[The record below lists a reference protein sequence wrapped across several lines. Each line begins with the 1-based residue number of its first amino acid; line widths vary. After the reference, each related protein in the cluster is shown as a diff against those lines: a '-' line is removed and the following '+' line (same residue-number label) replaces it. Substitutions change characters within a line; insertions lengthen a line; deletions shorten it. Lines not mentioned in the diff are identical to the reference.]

1 MRRLHAR
8 SRAFR
13 LLIMIRS
20 NFYENLLMAL
30 DTLRQH
36 KLRSFLTILGVVIGT
51 TTVIVIAA
59 FVSGI
64 DARVSKEIESFGT
77 NSIYAFKFDP
87 GFNFNPT
94 MEERTRKPLR
104 EEDADAIRAEC
115 VNCQYVSPFMSP
127 VDFTTGPFTE
137 RVNVR
142 NKEIEMTNATVQ
154 GAASDY
160 FQMGVTSLAEGRFF
174 TADEE
179 ANRAKVAVI
188 GVDVAN
194 TLFPFSNALD
204 QEIQIEGRNYKII
217 GVLKERDIF
226 LVGAEDPNNEN
237 KAVYLPFK
245 TIKQLYPNNEDCF
258 IMINAKPGK
267 MYDALE
273 EVRNILRRKR
283 NVPYDK
289 PDNFGVQ
296 TSDQIIK
303 QFGAITGGIFI
314 LMIAIS
320 SVGLLIGG
328 IGVMNIMLV
337 SVTERTKEI
346 GVRKAI
352 GARSVDIITQFLIEA
367 ATLTGMGGVLGIIIG
382 VLLSLLIQMII
393 PTYVPLWAPIV
404 GFVVSVGLG
413 LVFGLLPAWK
423 AARLNPIDAL
433 RYE

>member
-1 MRRLHAR
+1 
-8 SRAFR
+8 
-13 LLIMIRS
+13 MIRS

-87 GFNFNPT
+87 GFNFNPS

-115 VNCQYVSPFMSP
+115 VNCDYVSPFMSP

-273 EVRNILRRKR
+273 EVKNILRRKR

-346 GVRKAI
+346 GVRKAV
-352 GARSVDIITQFLIEA
+352 GAKSVDIITQFLIEA
-367 ATLTGMGGVLGIIIG
+367 ATLTGLGGVLGIIIG

-393 PTYVPLWAPIV
+393 PTYIPLWAPIA

>member
-1 MRRLHAR
+1 MR
-8 SRAFR
+8 
-13 LLIMIRS
+13 IRS

-51 TTVIVIAA
+51 VTVIVISA

-87 GFNFNPT
+87 GFNFNPS
-94 MEERTRKPLR
+94 MEERTRKPLT
-104 EEDADAIRAEC
+104 EEHADAIRRDCE
-115 VNCQYVSPFMSP
+115 NCEFVAPFMSP
-127 VDFTTGPFTE
+127 VDFVSGPFAE

-154 GAASDY
+154 GTAADY
-160 FQMGVTSLAEGRFF
+160 FQMGVSHLAEGRFF

-179 ANRAKVAVI
+179 ARRAKVAVI

-217 GVLKERDIF
+217 GVLKEREIF

-245 TIKQLYPNNEDCF
+245 TIKQLYPQNEDCF
-258 IMINAKPGK
+258 IMTTAKPGK
-267 MYDALE
+267 MDAALDE
-273 EVRNILRRKR
+273 IRNILRMER
-283 NVPYDK
+283 NVPFDK

-314 LMIAIS
+314 LMVAIS

-352 GARSVDIITQFLIEA
+352 GARSIDIVTQFLIEA
-367 ATLTGMGGVLGIIIG
+367 ATLTGLGGVLGIVVG
-382 VLLSLLIQMII
+382 VLLSFLIQMII
-393 PTYVPLWAPIV
+393 PTYIPLWAPIV